1 MGREAVTIRDV
12 AREAK
17 VSVATVSRALNGHSN
32 VAEPV
37 RRLVH
42 EVAQRLRYSPHGAAR
57 SLSSR
62 STQTIGVVLPD
73 LHGEFFSELIRGID
87 AVARARG
94 RHLLL
99 SSYHG
104 DPEEQGAA
112 LRAMRGRVDGLLVMS
127 PYADQPGF
135 LAENLPQ
142 PLPAVLLNTHPA
154 DALWPSFE
162 VDNHAGAKA
171 MVEHLLALGHR
182 RIAFIGGPERNHD
195 ARERLRGF
203 REAIAAQADAE
214 GSEYPGDFDE
224 ASGHLAGLAIQ
235 RADPRPDAV
244 FAANDMMALGCL
256 YALAQSGVQV
266 PGQIA
271 LAGFDDIP
279 LARFVHPSLTT
290 MRVSI
295 AELGGSAM
303 TRLLDQIESGL
314 AAGEGVAAEQ
324 ETPDRHVLAPM
335 LVVRASSGGP
345 SGEALEEQRRK
356 PRRTTRAE

>member
-1 MGREAVTIRDV
+1 MGRQAVTIRDV
-12 AREAK
+12 AREAR

-37 RRLVH
+37 RQQVL
-42 EVAQRLRYSPHGAAR
+42 EVARRLRYSPHAAAR

-87 AVARARG
+87 AVARSRG

-135 LAENLPQ
+135 LADNLPDT
-142 PLPAVLLNTHPA
+142 LPAVLINTRQPEQV
-154 DALWPSFE
+154 WPSLGI
-162 VDNHAGAKA
+162 DNHAGALA
-171 MVEHLLALGHR
+171 MTGHLLGLGHR
-182 RIAFIGGPERNHD
+182 RIAFIGGPDGNHD
-195 ARERLRGF
+195 ADERLRGF
-203 REAIAAQADAE
+203 REAIAAQPGAL
-214 GSEYPGDFDE
+214 GIEYPGRFDE
-224 ASGHLAGLAIQ
+224 ASGHEAGARILEGGAL
-235 RADPRPDAV
+235 PDAV

-256 YALAQSGVQV
+256 YAFAQAGVRV
-266 PGQIA
+266 PEQIA

-290 MRVSI
+290 MQVSI
-295 AELGGSAM
+295 AALGGKALM
-303 TRLLDQIESGL
+303 RLLSQMDSDESLVPGHQML
-314 AAGEGVAAEQ
+314 VPE
-324 ETPDRHVLAPM
+324 
-335 LVVRASSGGP
+335 LVVRQSSVSRRASHPPAHS
-345 SGEALEEQRRK
+345 ERLDEQ
-356 PRRTTRAE
+356 AS